1 MAEFKISTL
10 RYTWKGD
17 WTTATSY
24 IKDDVVRYGGSS
36 WICIRKHDSTAF
48 NTDYTYVPPGED
60 IAQPAWLRMTS
71 GYAWLGGWT
80 TATLYEPG
88 DIVQQGGNLY
98 LCAVS
103 HTSDPFFDT
112 DIANWL
118 VYASGIDWT
127 YNWQAG
133 TRYGVG
139 DVVKWGSNIY
149 RCVQGHTSDVT
160 TLENDVANWSTY
172 LLVKDFAGV
181 WTIGS
186 VYKENDIIKFGGS
199 LLRCTTGHIA
209 GQNIT
214 NNNFTVE
221 VPGSKVQGEW
231 SDQVYYA
238 AGDVVQHGGYIYQ
251 ARINTYNETP
261 GESIYQPHNPSWS
274 IIHKGTKLAGQ
285 WSADATYKTG
295 DVVQR
300 GGYTYV
306 ALLDTTDDGSS
317 LDYLDAG
324 NWELLVPTQSWKS
337 SWTVGNTYSLGDVVT
352 YRGTAYNCI
361 VEHVAIEESFP
372 GDNGNGFDYFE
383 ILLQGTDKSGLV
395 GPGDLLTYGL
405 SRSFAGDES
414 TIGETNIPIGDE
426 DKILQ
431 VDVNDT
437 FTYDVF
443 GSSARF
449 IYVNAYTGVDTT
461 EDNRGLDPFKPYRT
475 IRFAC
480 EQIENDGFTGHSTI
494 QIATGEYE
502 EILPI
507 RVPAKVVI
515 LGDEL
520 RSTTIKPKGA
530 IDALEDDITYRPI
543 AISYLRTVI
552 NKIILNTAHTKLSGN
567 SENQVFV
574 IDNNVIGQDPFGND
588 VTEQVPIFGDQAGV
602 DIVDSAISAYI
613 QYINFYV
620 GGAGTAPD
628 VAGSNTVSTVDA
640 IVNAGR
646 AIKANKAFLAAE
658 YIAYI
663 NLNYPDYAIDT
674 TIATSHIE
682 RLIDALDYDVLRT
695 GNYQTLREAEYYRFS
710 VNGSSLTDMFYL
722 RNATGVRNCTLTGL
736 SGTLNPAQVFE
747 EYRRPTGGAYCSL
760 DPGWGPD
767 DQRTWITT
775 RSPYIQNVSTFG
787 ENCIGQK
794 IDGSLHAGG
803 NKSFTSNDFT
813 QLISDG
819 IGAWVLNNGRAE
831 LVSVFTYYSQVGYL
845 AESGGIIRGTNGNCS
860 YGFIGALADGTDPSE
875 TPIQATV
882 NTRLEQAIVSSAFA
896 GEVNDEILAL
906 EFKNAGQ
913 NYSSANYTFVGSGIN
928 ADVVQEDFRYDAI
941 FDPRIVTGS
950 NSAAAGGGGYTLI
963 GNQAQTGDTTSIT
976 LASNDENE
984 ENNLLGLRI
993 FITSGEGTG
1002 QYGYVS
1008 GYNSSTKVLQVSKES
1023 DDTPGWDH
1031 VIPGYEIRGLLTTS
1045 STYRFE
1051 PRVIVSDPDYNAY
1064 DVSLDAGTVYT
1075 DITFGETSGQFNN
1088 ITGQPGSGDVIRD
1101 DGLVPVTATF
1111 DVTKD
1116 GSEYTVELRNPGAG
1130 YVVDD
1135 VITILGSDIGGEDDT
1150 NDLTIT
1156 VTATSDDS
1164 TDVITEFTTS
1174 GNAQA
1179 GRYVAISNI
1188 GTTVNYSSD
1197 GQTWATGA
1205 LPSDD
1210 DWACVAAGKAD
1221 DAGEHRFVAL
1231 KANSSLMAWSRDG
1244 ENWFQRSLP
1253 VSANWSSITFGKGI
1267 FVAVAKD
1274 GNYAMISDNGTQW
1287 TLQNIPDSPYDDSTV
1302 NTWEDVTFGKDRF
1315 VAISSSNNL
1324 AAVGTYSGGT
1334 LTWTTYIMDSTDD
1347 SSLKDW
1353 ASVAFANNRFVAID
1367 PTGRVSYSFDGE
1379 NWSGTDLPSPDGS
1392 SFLNWKRVRSGNGLF
1407 IATADAGDNV
1417 SIGAD
1422 PIDGG
1427 AINYVYQSQDGIK
1440 WVQKLLPTESKY
1452 DALVCGFPNLDSDE
1466 PDDRTGQWIIL
1477 SENITTTAQ
1486 RVLTG
1491 ATAFMRAVVGAG
1503 QISQL
1508 NIFDPGSG
1516 YRTNPTYTIVDPNN
1530 TGDVVF
1536 DTSRIADRVLGQP
1549 TWINRGQ
1556 GYKTSTTSISLL
1568 GDGFADIVP
1577 VGKFLNVAN
1586 MPILIGPGAQLR
1598 LAGNDTLYTVVVVER
1613 ESTQQDG
1620 SFTFNFR
1627 VSPELEIED
1636 DVFHNQ
1642 GVTINTRYS
1651 QVRITNHDFLDIGT
1665 GGFTDTN
1672 YPNLYTGNYLRY
1684 PENEV
1689 IERNGGR
1696 VFYTST
1702 DQSGNFRC
1710 GELFSV
1716 EQATGIVTISA
1727 DFFDLG
1733 GLTELALGGIRVGGT
1748 GTVVREF
1755 STDPLFIEDSNNI
1768 VPTQRAIKAYLANRL
1783 NIGGAD
1789 LLTASFIAGT
1799 VKIGPNQIANTAGL
1813 GVNFAKIAD
1822 FRGPLAG
1829 VSGAFVAQNMFYK
1842 SFKDRDEK

>member
-17 WTTATSY
+17 WQTGTDY
-24 IKDDVVRYGGSS
+24 IKDDVVKYGSSS
-36 WICIRKHDSTAF
+36 WICIRKHTSSAF
-48 NTDYTYVPPGED
+48 NDDFTFVPEGESL
-60 IAQPAWLRMTS
+60 AQPAWLRMTS
-71 GYAWLGGWT
+71 GYRWRSDWT
-80 TATLYEPG
+80 ASTLYEPG
-88 DIVQQGGNLY
+88 DLVLQGGIIY
-98 LCAVS
+98 HCTDS
-103 HTSDPFFDT
+103 HTSSSTFDA
-112 DIANWL
+112 DIANWI
-118 VYASGIDWT
+118 VYSSAIDWT
-127 YNWQAG
+127 YNWQAD

-139 DVVKWGSNIY
+139 DVVKWGSTIY
-149 RCVQGHTSDVT
+149 RCSQGHTSDST
-160 TLENDVANWSTY
+160 ALENDIANWSAY
-172 LLVKDFAGV
+172 LLVKDYAGE
-181 WTIGS
+181 WTQGAR
-186 VYKENDIIKFGGS
+186 YKENDLIKFGGS
-199 LLRCTTGHIA
+199 LLRCTVGHLA
-209 GQNIT
+209 GVNIDNT
-214 NNNFTVE
+214 NFTVE
-221 VPGSKVQGEW
+221 MPGSKIKGEW
-231 SDQVYYA
+231 SSLVYYA

-261 GESIYQPHNPSWS
+261 GESIYQPHNPSWT
-274 IIHKGTKLAGQ
+274 IIYKGVRLVGE

-324 NWELLVPTQSWKS
+324 NWELLVPTQAWKS
-337 SWTVGNTYSLGDVVT
+337 SWTVGNTYSLNDVVT
-352 YRGTAYNCI
+352 YRGTAYRCI

-405 SRSFAGDES
+405 SRSFAGDGS
-414 TIGETNIPIGDE
+414 TIGETNIPLGAE
-426 DKILQ
+426 EGILQ
-431 VDVNDT
+431 VDADDT
-437 FTYDVF
+437 FKYDRF
-443 GSSARF
+443 GSSNRF
-449 IYVNAYTGVDTT
+449 IYVNQYDGVDATT
-461 EDNRGLDPFKPYRT
+461 DNRGLDPFRPYRT
-475 IRFAC
+475 VRFAC
-480 EQIENDGFTGHSTI
+480 EQVENDGFTGNTTI
-494 QIATGEYE
+494 QVATGSYE

-507 RVPAKVVI
+507 RVPANVVI

-520 RSTTIKPKGA
+520 RGTTIKPKGS
-530 IDALEDDITYRPI
+530 ITELIGDIAYRPT
-543 AISYLRTVI
+543 AMSYLTTVI
-552 NKIILNTAHTKLSGN
+552 DKVILNQAHTKLTGN
-567 SENQVFV
+567 TENQVFL
-574 IDNNVIGQDPFGND
+574 IDTEVVGTDPNGNEI
-588 VTEQVPIFGDQAGV
+588 TQQVPIFGDQEGV
-602 DIVDSAISAYI
+602 NIVDAALADYV

-620 GGAGTAPD
+620 GGSGTAPD
-628 VAGSNTVSTVDA
+628 VDGTNTESTADN

-663 NLNYPDYAIDT
+663 TLNYPSYALDT
-674 TIATSHIE
+674 DIATSHIY
-682 RLIDALDYDVLRT
+682 RLIDALDYDLKRT
-695 GNYQTLREAEYYRFS
+695 GNYQTLREAEYYRNS
-710 VNGSSLTDMFYL
+710 VNGSSLQDMFYL

-736 SGTLNPAQVFE
+736 SGTLNPQGVFE

-794 IDGSLHAGG
+794 IDGSLHNGG
-803 NKSFTSNDFT
+803 NKSFVSNDFT
-813 QLISDG
+813 QLIDNG

-831 LVSVFTYYSQVGYL
+831 LVSVFTYYAQVGYL

-875 TPIQATV
+875 TPIQAKV
-882 NTRLEQAIVSSAFA
+882 NTRLEQAIISSAFA

-913 NYSSANYTFVGSGIN
+913 NYTTANYTFVGSGTQ

-963 GNQAQTGDTTSIT
+963 GNQAQTGGLTSIT

-984 ENNLLGLRI
+984 ESNLLGLRI

-1002 QYGYVS
+1002 QYGYVG
-1008 GYNSSTKVLQVSKES
+1008 GYNPTTKVLDVLRES
-1023 DDTPGWDH
+1023 DDQPGWDH

-1045 STYRFE
+1045 TTYRFE
-1051 PRVIVSDPDYNAY
+1051 PRVIVSDPDYDAF
-1064 DVSLDAGTVYT
+1064 DTTLDAGTVYT

-1088 ITGQPGSGDVIRD
+1088 VTGQPGTGDVIRD

-1111 DVTKD
+1111 DITKD
-1116 GSEYTVELRNPGAG
+1116 GSTYDVVIRNPGAG
-1130 YVVDD
+1130 YIVGDEIVIRGDD
-1135 VITILGSDIGGEDDT
+1135 LGGT
-1150 NDLTIT
+1150 TPANDLTIT
-1156 VTATSDDS
+1156 VTETSDDS
-1164 TDVITEFTTS
+1164 TDIITDFTVS
-1174 GNAQA
+1174 GNAES
-1179 GRYVAISNI
+1179 GRYVAVSNI
-1188 GTTVNYSSD
+1188 GTTVNYSAD
-1197 GQTWATGA
+1197 GITWTTGA
-1205 LPSDD
+1205 LPSSD

-1221 DAGEHRFVAL
+1221 DAGEHRFVTI
-1231 KANSSLMAWSRDG
+1231 KANSNIMAWSRDG
-1244 ENWFQRSLP
+1244 ESWFQRTVP
-1253 VSANWSSITFGKGI
+1253 VSANWSSVTFGKGI

-1274 GNYAMISDNGTQW
+1274 GNYAMISDNGIQW
-1287 TLQNIPDSPYDDSTV
+1287 TMQNIPDSPYDDSTI

-1315 VAISSSNNL
+1315 VAVSSSNNL
-1324 AAVGTYSGGT
+1324 AAVGEYVGGT
-1334 LTWTTYIMDSTDD
+1334 LTWTTYIMDATDD

-1353 ASVAFANNRFVAID
+1353 ASVAYANNRFVAIE
-1367 PTGRVSYSFDGE
+1367 PTGRAAYSFDGE
-1379 NWSGTDLPSPDGS
+1379 TWVGTDLPSPDGS
-1392 SFLNWKRVRSGNGLF
+1392 SFLNWNRIRSGNGIF
-1407 IATADAGDNV
+1407 IATADAGDNPT
-1417 SIGAD
+1417 IGAD
-1422 PIDGG
+1422 PITNS
-1427 AINYVYQSQDGIK
+1427 AIDYIYQSQDGIK
-1440 WVQKLLPTESKY
+1440 WVQKMLPTESKY
-1452 DALVCGFPNLDSDE
+1452 DALVCGFPNLDSNN
-1466 PDDRTGQWIIL
+1466 PADRTGQWVIL
-1477 SENITTTAQ
+1477 SQNITTTAQ

-1491 ATAFMRAVVGAG
+1491 ATAFLRAVVGAG

-1516 YRTNPTYTIVDPNN
+1516 YRTNPTYTLIDPNN
-1530 TGDVVF
+1530 TGDAVF

-1549 TWINRGQ
+1549 SWLNRGV
-1556 GYKTSTTSISLL
+1556 GYKTSTTSVTLL

-1577 VGKFLNVAN
+1577 VGKFINVSE

-1598 LAGNDTLYTVVVVER
+1598 IAGNDTLYTVVVIER
-1613 ESTQQDG
+1613 ESTQSDG
-1620 SFTFNFR
+1620 TFTFNFR

-1636 DVFHNQ
+1636 DIFHNQ

-1651 QVRITNHDFLDIGT
+1651 QCRITNHDFLDIGT

-1672 YPNLYTGNYLRY
+1672 YPNLYTGNYLSY

-1689 IERNGGR
+1689 IEKNGGR

-1748 GTVVREF
+1748 GTVIREF

-1799 VKIGPNQIANTAGL
+1799 VKVGPNQITNTAGL

-1822 FRGPLAG
+1822 FKGPKAG
-1829 VSGAFVAQNMFYK
+1829 VKGAMLAQNFFFR
-1842 SFKDRDEK
+1842 SFKDRD